1 MSNRLIKK
9 FTKCK
14 EGSLGYTLMEMLV
27 VIGIIAIIC
36 AIAIP
41 SVVSIVKSLRFAQR
55 NDYAKSI
62 FMAAQANLTEMRA
75 DGGLA
80 PLQQAGL
87 DSLPV
92 QEEICGFPV
101 EDWSPEYVYTSSEDS
116 QKVSYALV
124 LPVGSV
130 DGTLREQQV
139 IIEYNP
145 LTGNVYAVFYS
156 EEKDQNI
163 LQDYREGKLPRNGEG
178 DEKLRKDMMLGYYDG
193 SGLSSAELE
202 IERTEARITFENGE
216 EGIVTVHIPMPDLYV
231 GSHEEFMKGL
241 EVKLDITGEINK
253 GKIEDIVIKQ
263 SGTVG
268 DNCKLAVDGKT
279 VEVTYVLD
287 SLANRMSFANLAAG
301 TRANPNAA
309 QSMSGTGT
317 SLTAVMNESSFR
329 ILPGENVTLDAEVTF
344 TAANDRPNVAVQN
357 AKLGGVN
364 PMFGYLT
371 KNLDNDKYTLTIENG
386 RNLQNLNAIAPSV
399 ANKISSVAFT
409 KDIYWNQ
416 TVAYYN
422 QHYPQPNGYQN
433 HPDEAPARALPYFV
447 PIYNDA
453 LFGSAKFNYDER
465 TFSFIGISITTSAD
479 VPTLSDGQDTDVAN
493 HAKISGKL
501 ENGNPVRIFNLN
513 IDATKYT
520 VPNNT
525 LPANPTDEQRMKQ
538 GHYYVS
544 MHNINQ
550 PVNYEFTGLFAYINT
565 TIDSV
570 HIVNPVVKGHPFV
583 DGSKKVWSSGL
594 FGIGGHWETMTVYGS
609 PATGALVGASG
620 YNTLI
625 TNCAAYVD
633 TSAAAS
639 FDRSKLT
646 QEDYDKEANQNWYGV
661 SGEGAVGGLVG
672 YAKSHRTTTGAL
684 TGDTKFLAFSNCF
697 AAVNVSG
704 NMRGNANKHFGYTN
718 GVGGLVGNSELTN
731 FYKCYASGNVRANGC
746 YVEQTT
752 LGKLTDWLLGDILDV
767 IQAIIGLDEMPDLL
781 YCGRRSMGA
790 GGFVGTSHGTRYTN
804 CFTTGNVSGYGSN
817 YGAGGFVGIMSYE
830 ETLTYGNDEG
840 KDVGIAQ
847 HTVFENC
854 YAVGISRSNGQLRE
868 NFSGAN
874 ARIRLDL
881 SNATN
886 YVIGSYYRALAP
898 YYTGNLWNS
907 KPGNTPTYSNYY
919 IFKDSYYLVQ
929 EEGILQDNTNRC
941 ATVESYDNLMR
952 MHQMQRNDEWI
963 EDQIDNIKKIII
975 VKGHWSL
982 GGYVSEKTYDNQYF
996 QNNANLE
1003 TVYENAYVTGF
1014 PATVWGNITVA
1025 KTHPYSLTAGNQAYP
1040 FTMITGLD
1048 YYGDWPARPL
1058 LANIVY
1064 YEDYADGSTGYYFNN
1079 EDTATLKH
1087 DQDVVSAG
1095 YAIISANEKDTV
1107 QVTIGGKT
1115 SSLQCVDSEVYTPG
1129 GLSAK
1134 SKYYVFRIPAD
1145 LYQDV
1150 EIPDSFYLTANVY
1163 VKTAEGKEAWPV
1175 FYFNPYTAISH
1186 LTNAAAA
1193 PTEAP
1198 QEVYIRT
1205 AQQLASLSRED
1216 MDCVWDENTTIIQ
1229 QLNID
1234 AATYDWNN
1242 NGAVNSDDK
1251 APALSAI
1258 GSADHPFNATYTGT
1272 GGYVAQAQIK
1282 GFEFAAPLFANVGDK
1297 GAIRNLSI
1305 EVNGGEN
1312 GTTIGKATDNYT
1324 ALVAAVCAG
1333 EIENVDLTLT
1343 GNVTLKAKTAAG
1355 LLAGYISGT
1364 EADRA
1369 AVIGCDITA
1378 DTLSVSATNAGA
1390 VIGQAEYCDIRQ
1402 GVDSENLPDDLT
1414 LNLTGKLTLKGT
1426 DVGAYLGASGDLNG
1440 DKTIG
1445 EVNVDGLTLTL
1456 NGIDAEAVRAG
1467 VLAGTLEKGDI
1478 KNLTVSLTGA
1488 YTATGEDSVMAGV
1501 AAVAK
1506 NGLVQSVTVNVN
1518 GSLTGDTAAG
1528 VFGTAE
1534 NLTVQT
1540 TEITVTGTITGTQ
1553 AAAGMAASIEGGNFS
1568 GTTVKLMNTIIKAE
1582 GTEKVTT
1589 EDTTAED
1596 GTVIKGTT
1604 TTEPAGR
1611 AAGFAVEIHGQVETG
1626 LVITPNAYTTN
1637 GTAAQI
1643 TGNAEAAGFACEI
1656 SAQVTGSRV
1665 AGKLTINGGKKAAG
1679 FAVKISGNDLTIN
1692 TNGVTPALENTT
1704 VGYLNNSNNN
1714 LAVNGEN
1721 AAMFAVEI
1729 GKGVNVRNC
1738 YALGKL
1744 TGTGD
1749 EPVVS
1754 GFAVTNGGAID
1765 GCSANVTLTGGYAF
1779 ARENTGAVSNSYSWY
1794 GDGDANTVGTTA
1806 TMEGSVVSS
1815 YFVDIDVPVTEDCKS
1830 ADIYNSKKE
1839 HRTDSPLKLT
1849 AKELNG
1855 ETGSR
1860 WFAAGTY
1867 GQYPYGKLV
1876 PAGYPYPMLR
1886 IHYGNWAT
1894 PPRYAYGVLY
1904 YEKYDNGTWKLQI
1917 EDMSELGTTVEKNN
1931 DLTGFYTY
1939 DGTNVIVRAA
1949 EGVGIFNNQGTIVD
1963 AGYAV
1968 FFKDKTVGET
1978 KLPANIELIGASLG
1992 EGFEIPLSVNARYT
2006 VHKLSIQQGSVQ
2018 VIEKPIY
2025 EDETAE
2031 NVNVGAWYAH
2041 EFGTNVTEHI
2051 IRTEGQL
2058 AKVGAEGSYKQ
2069 THDIALSSSF
2079 ATIENF
2085 KGIYKGE
2092 GFQIQKSG
2100 TVNQWMKAIASE
2112 GKVLNVDLNLGSLND
2127 SFFGNVQGEVTLADA
2142 YFAAVG
2148 ENGKLISTLSGTMT
2162 CAKPIVVHGNLDGA
2176 IIGTVANNKQN
2187 DWAVEI
2193 RDADTASVITEKG
2206 AVIGTVNS
2214 GATVNLTLTYSG
2226 DISGSIVNDV
2236 KGIFTL
2242 TGDLKLGT
2250 VSGSLIGTVSGTV
2263 TLNKGVTVA
2272 TMAQNGS
2279 LVGTVTTGG
2288 TVNAGVVDIEN
2299 LNGALVFTFT
2309 NGAVNANS
2317 IDVTTLGGSL
2327 VNTFTNGTMTTGAIE
2342 IGTLNA
2348 PLVAAFNGGTLQ
2360 GAADSKTAINVDTV
2374 GTGKNLFGTTVGGT
2388 VKNYDAV
2395 LNGDAGLADTLSGT
2409 MQNMTLTV
2417 NVQTM
2422 TADVIKTFS
2431 GNTLDGLTVTVNGN
2445 MDGNLIENASK
2456 TVKNLNLTVKGNMTE
2471 DVMTTAA
2478 AVEGLTVSVTG
2489 NMEGNGIA
2497 TANGAVKTASLTV
2510 TGNLTGSG
2518 IATAES
2524 TVEALTITVGT
2535 GTANTMTGNAI
2546 GTAKGNVTTLNLTVN
2561 GNLKSSVI
2569 GTFSGTR
2576 IGGVTVKAD
2585 TVEVSTSG
2593 SFGVITAALP
2603 SGKTMETTNVQVDK
2617 LNITLTAD
2625 SNVGGLVGENSG
2637 TIIGCNVTNK
2647 AGTDITKFTIDNT
2660 EAKAAV
2666 VGGFVGVNGGTIQS
2680 GSTVKANITYIQP
2693 IDVNTDKAT
2702 IGGLVGKMSG
2712 GSLNGATVSGSID
2725 LTNIEQI
2732 EAAAAIAE
2740 AEEQGIELVEEPNP
2754 APVVSNRKYIIG
2766 GAVGNLLAGSASGT
2780 EANVVVVSVW
2790 AGAEQTSPD
2799 TFGTSGITNRGPV
2812 GMFVGFAGA
2821 VTIENCAST
2830 ETTNETFQ
2838 FLGEALLEPVT
2849 LTNMWKSDVKK
2860 DSPVKAY
2867 SDSITDGVYK
2877 SYDPAGIFF
2886 SAAANVMRVT
2896 PTLSGCYFEF
2906 DGATM
2911 EQTYSEDEYFYSQ
2924 TSAKENVYSIGT
2936 TAVAPSFASKSITLK
2951 SSDWDSTP
2959 KTTEYYYL
2967 HNNGSYYQVSVK
2979 YTESGPWY
2987 NKTRKFILVET
2998 GNESNV
3004 LTELNASGSI
3014 SDWDYI
3020 ATVTLHTLSLPNL
3033 SGTYI
3038 TINADN
3044 KAIDSTWTPYD
3055 LTNDRTFNQRDVLLA
3070 CVWTVSGNTITN
3082 VKDGTVYQVT
3092 ATFNKSGTLIM
3103 TYAVGD
3109 VMFHM
3114 YPVTVTSN
3122 ASTYDV
3128 LTFTYQNN
3136 VDYQRQYVKAVP
3148 FEGNGITSITESDL
3162 PGETGEATQGVEVPE
3177 ATGSTETATVP
3188 PTVEDG
3194 DNN

>member
-163 LQDYREGKLPRNGEG
+163 LQDYRDGKLPRNGEG
-178 DEKLRKDMMLGYYDG
+178 DEKLRKEMMLGYYDG

-422 QHYPQPNGYQN
+422 QHYPQPGGYQN
-433 HPDEAPARALPYFV
+433 NADEAPARALPYFV
-447 PIYNDA
+447 PIHNEN
-453 LFGSAKFNYDER
+453 LFGTARFIFMDGSEDEQ
-465 TFSFIGISITTSAD
+465 TFLQTILGWLIGSD
-479 VPTLSDGQDTDVAN
+479 FKRNDRVPTLTDEVDSVKDA
-493 HAKISGKL
+493 SGKYV
-501 ENGNPVRIFNLN
+501 PVPHATIDGGGYGVYYLN
-513 IDATKYT
+513 INSNLYQ
-520 VPNNT
+520 VPNATNA
-525 LPANPTDEQRMKQ
+525 ANKGKFYATGEHQIIDY
-538 GHYYVS
+538 H
-544 MHNINQ
+544 
-550 PVNYEFTGLFAYINT
+550 FTGLFGYVNT
-565 TIDSV
+565 PISDLSV
-570 HIVNPVVKGHPFV
+570 VNPIVKGHDFE
-583 DGSKKVWSSGL
+583 DTTSG
-594 FGIGGHWETMTVYGS
+594 GKISYS
-609 PATGALVGASG
+609 NPATGALVGACG
-620 YNTLI
+620 FNTYLYNCSSYL
-625 TNCAAYVD
+625 D
-633 TSAAAS
+633 TKADGFNWSYAEHGTVHPQSDFTA
-639 FDRSKLT
+639 DGDQK
-646 QEDYDKEANQNWYGV
+646 WYGV
-661 SGEGAVGGLVG
+661 SGAGAVGGLVG
-672 YAKSHRTTTGAL
+672 YAKSHRTTNGAMS
-684 TGDTKFLAFSNCF
+684 DDSKVLAFNRCF
-697 AAVNVSG
+697 AAVPVSG
-704 NMRGNANKHFGYTN
+704 TMRGNGNKDFGYSN
-718 GVGGLVGNSELTN
+718 GVGGLIGNSQLTN
-731 FYKCYASGNVRANGC
+731 FYNCYASGNVRVSNTYYSRTTNTAGDTL
-746 YVEQTT
+746 QT
-752 LGKLTDWLLGDILDV
+752 LLGL
-767 IQAIIGLDEMPDLL
+767 GGN
-781 YCGRRSMGA
+781 GRLGMGG

-804 CFTTGNVSGYGSN
+804 CFSASNVTRVSGNGDLKN
-817 YGAGGFVGIMSYE
+817 AGGFVGMMCYD
-830 ETLTYGNDEG
+830 ETKAYGHHSGNSTAT
-840 KDVGIAQ
+840 VAQ
-847 HTVFENC
+847 HTVFESC
-854 YAVGISRSNGQLRE
+854 YAVGICRE
-868 NFSGAN
+868 DKPDRYGNVIFLESFAGA
-874 ARIRLDL
+874 
-881 SNATN
+881 
-886 YVIGSYYRALAP
+886 
-898 YYTGNLWNS
+898 TGTINV
-907 KPGNTPTYSNYY
+907 TYSGLEAYQNADYYLLYAPFFVLHETDPLYQMHY
-919 IFKDSYYLVQ
+919 IFKDSYYLSQHEDHSNVS
-929 EEGILQDNTNRC
+929 QDESKKC
-941 ATVESYDNLMR
+941 ANSITYSDLVDLHWKYDTAS
-952 MHQMQRNDEWI
+952 WI
-963 EDQIDNIKKIII
+963 QGKIDNIKTQKLTPKVIQVLGSVVWDIFEDAIKNIFNGGGSDLRERLTKITDIL
-975 VKGHWSL
+975 KQNNP
-982 GGYVSEKTYDNQYF
+982 TYQIYF
-996 QNNANLE
+996 QLYEFLSNEGLKDYDYSLE
-1003 TVYENAYVTGF
+1003 EGYRNRFGMGF
-1014 PATVWGNITVA
+1014 PAYSEVNRNYPWETPRESN
-1025 KTHPYSLTAGNQAYP
+1025 THYYGEADTGMVYP
-1040 FTMITGLD
+1040 FPKIHGLD
-1048 YYGDWPARPL
+1048 YYGIWPAEPL
-1058 LANIVY
+1058 TGGLAYYEYYENENGTRSYGYYFDRADTSSLRSTEDTVILHDGYAVFSGTEYDTIRILDAAGNPISGYLSPEENAITLSSPFSPDDKSYHVTRIPDEVFSNLTPGGEGFYSAIRIEVSNDSGTDYFWALFNPNTGISQVNNVQFNGNNIVY
-1064 YEDYADGSTGYYFNN
+1064 RENPS
-1079 EDTATLKH
+1079 
-1087 DQDVVSAG
+1087 DVM
-1095 YAIISANEKDTV
+1095 
-1107 QVTIGGKT
+1107 
-1115 SSLQCVDSEVYTPG
+1115 
-1129 GLSAK
+1129 
-1134 SKYYVFRIPAD
+1134 
-1145 LYQDV
+1145 
-1150 EIPDSFYLTANVY
+1150 
-1163 VKTAEGKEAWPV
+1163 
-1175 FYFNPYTAISH
+1175 
-1186 LTNAAAA
+1186 
-1193 PTEAP
+1193 
-1198 QEVYIRT
+1198 IRT
-1205 AQQLASLSRED
+1205 ARQLNALSSD
-1216 MDCVWDENTTIIQ
+1216 TMQDVWNDPDITFIQ
-1229 QLNID
+1229 QLHIN

-1242 NGAVNSDDK
+1242 DGNVLNETIPVLGS
-1251 APALSAI
+1251 I
-1258 GSADHPFNATYTGT
+1258 GSETKPFCATYSGSAGYVGQAKIEGFDLKNPIFGYIGTGT
-1272 GGYVAQAQIK
+1272 KTTQTTDETTGETVTTTTIVQGKV
-1282 GFEFAAPLFANVGDK
+1282 ED
-1297 GAIRNLSI
+1297 LSI
-1305 EVNGGEN
+1305 IVQSGTN
-1312 GTTIGKATDNYT
+1312 GTTIGKTTDDYT
-1324 ALVAAVCAG
+1324 ALVAAVCSG
-1333 EIENVDLTLT
+1333 DLENVDLTIT

-1355 LLAGYISGT
+1355 LLVGYIFGS
-1364 EADRA
+1364 EDDLAE
-1369 AVIGCDITA
+1369 VIGCDITA

-1414 LNLTGKLTLKGT
+1414 LNLTGKLTLKGI
-1426 DVGAYLGASGDLNG
+1426 DVGAYLGLTGDLNA

-1456 NGIDAEAVRAG
+1456 NGMEADAVRAG
-1467 VLAGTLEKGDI
+1467 ALAGTLEKGDI
-1478 KNLTVSLTGA
+1478 KNLKVTLAGA

-1506 NGLVQSVTVNVN
+1506 NGLVQGVTVNVN
-1518 GSLTGDTAAG
+1518 GTLTGDTAAG

-1540 TEITVTGTITGTQ
+1540 TEVNVNSTITGTQ
-1553 AAAGMAASIEGGNFS
+1553 AAAGLAASIEGGNFS
-1568 GTTVKLMNTIIKAE
+1568 GVNVKLMNATIIAN
-1582 GTEKVTT
+1582 GTEEVTT
-1589 EDTTAED
+1589 EGTTAED
-1596 GTVIKGTT
+1596 GTVTPSTT
-1604 TTEPAGR
+1604 AIVPTGR

-1656 SAQVTGSRV
+1656 TAQVTGSRV
-1665 AGKLTINGGKKAAG
+1665 AGKLNITSNGEKTTTAEGGTSQKENVGLAAG
-1679 FAVKISGNDLTIN
+1679 FAVKIAGTNLTIN
-1692 TNGVTPALENTT
+1692 TNGVTPALENTAE
-1704 VGYLNNSNNN
+1704 GYKKAGSNNN
-1714 LAVNGEN
+1714 LTVNGGN

-1729 GKGVNVRNC
+1729 GSGVNVRNC
-1738 YALGKL
+1738 YVLGRL
-1744 TGTGD
+1744 TGTD
-1749 EPVVS
+1749 LS

-1765 GCSANVTLTGGYAF
+1765 GCSANVTLSGGNAF
-1779 ARENTGAVSNSYSWY
+1779 VRENTGSISNSYGWY
-1794 GDGDANTVGTTA
+1794 GNGVEKDAAEADVTTA
-1806 TMEGSVVSS
+1806 TIEGTVISS
-1815 YFVDIDVPVTEDCKS
+1815 YFVDIDVPATNDNKS
-1830 ADIYNSKKE
+1830 ADIYNANKE

-1849 AKELNG
+1849 ANELNG

-1860 WFAAGTY
+1860 WFAAATY
-1867 GQYPYGKLV
+1867 GAYPYSKLV
-1876 PAGYPYPMLR
+1876 PATYSYPMLR
-1886 IHYGNWAT
+1886 VHYGNWAT
-1894 PPRYAYGVLY
+1894 PPRYAYGVMY
-1904 YEKYDNGTWKLQI
+1904 YEQYKDGSWKVEI
-1917 EDMSELGTTVEKNN
+1917 KDMSDVGSTVEKAS
-1931 DLTGFYTY
+1931 LTGYYTY
-1939 DGTNVIVRAA
+1939 DEITDQSFVKVEGNV
-1949 EGVGIFNNQGTIVD
+1949 FNNEGEITK

-1968 FFKDKTVGET
+1968 FFKDETVGE
-1978 KLPANIELIGASLG
+1978 KNLPANLVLNGATLG
-1992 EGFEIPLSVNARYT
+1992 NGIVMPLSQNAKYT
-2006 VHKLSIQQGSVQ
+2006 VYPLTNPASSITLTDKAVYKG
-2018 VIEKPIY
+2018 ET
-2025 EDETAE
+2025 DEAVTM
-2031 NVNVGAWYAH
+2031 GGWYAH
-2041 EFGTNVTEHI
+2041 EFNPTETTVHV

-2058 AKVGAEGSYKQ
+2058 ANVAATGSYSQ
-2069 THDIALSSSF
+2069 THDIILGSDF
-2079 ATIENF
+2079 DLIETFSGVYN
-2085 KGIYKGE
+2085 GG
-2092 GFQIQKSG
+2092 GLRLRKSG
-2100 TVNQWMKAIASE
+2100 SVNGWMGAVTGSIE
-2112 GKVLNVDLNLGSLND
+2112 NVDLVLGDLNA
-2127 SFFGNVQGEVTLADA
+2127 SFFGNVSGTIALKDVYLASVA
-2142 YFAAVG
+2142 
-2148 ENGKLISTLSGTMT
+2148 ENANLINTLSGTLT
-2162 CAKPIVVHGNLDGA
+2162 CPVIEVGGDLAGKV
-2176 IIGTVANNKQN
+2176 IGTANA
-2187 DWAVEI
+2187 AV
-2193 RDADTASVITEKG
+2193 TNLSVKAQSISG
-2206 AVIGTVNS
+2206 AVIGTVSAEKNVDMSLTCS
-2214 GATVNLTLTYSG
+2214 GEV
-2226 DISGSIVNDV
+2226 SGSIVDTVN
-2236 KGIFTL
+2236 GSFTL
-2242 TGDLKLGT
+2242 NNNPNFGT
-2250 VSGSLIGTVSGTV
+2250 VSGHLFDTV
-2263 TLNKGVTVA
+2263 TGNVTLSNGISVD
-2272 TMAQNGS
+2272 TLSGS
-2279 LVGTVTTGG
+2279 LVQNMGTVDESGNVTGTGTVTTNAVSIGTLDGSLVYALNGG
-2288 TVNAGVVDIEN
+2288 TVN
-2299 LNGALVFTFT
+2299 T
-2309 NGAVNANS
+2309 GAVT
-2317 IDVTTLGGSL
+2317 VGTLSGSL
-2327 VNTFTNGTMTTGAIE
+2327 VQTMGAVDANGNVTGTGTMTTGAIKVD
-2342 IGTLNA
+2342 TLNA
-2348 PLVAAFNGGTLQ
+2348 SLVTTFNGGTLS
-2360 GAADSKTAINVDTV
+2360 GANNQITVQITGENGITVPIFADV
-2374 GTGKNLFGTTVGGT
+2374 LGGT
-2388 VKNYDAV
+2388 VKNYV
-2395 LNGDAGLADTLSGT
+2395 
-2409 MQNMTLTV
+2409 V
-2417 NVQTM
+2417 
-2422 TADVIKTFS
+2422 S
-2431 GNTLDGLTVTVNGN
+2431 GNVTLG
-2445 MDGNLIENASK
+2445 
-2456 TVKNLNLTVKGNMTE
+2456 
-2471 DVMTTAA
+2471 
-2478 AVEGLTVSVTG
+2478 
-2489 NMEGNGIA
+2489 
-2497 TANGAVKTASLTV
+2497 
-2510 TGNLTGSG
+2510 
-2518 IATAES
+2518 
-2524 TVEALTITVGT
+2524 
-2535 GTANTMTGNAI
+2535 
-2546 GTAKGNVTTLNLTVN
+2546 GTAKGALVNTNNGTLSGLT
-2561 GNLKSSVI
+2561 LRAASISV
-2569 GTFSGTR
+2569 
-2576 IGGVTVKAD
+2576 
-2585 TVEVSTSG
+2585 
-2593 SFGVITAALP
+2593 TAADNTVGGLV
-2603 SGKTMETTNVQVDK
+2603 GTNGTDGDITNCVVEGTAANTTATVT
-2617 LNITLTAD
+2617 ITGAESKALTF
-2625 SNVGGLVGENSG
+2625 GGLVGENSG
-2637 TIIGCNVTNK
+2637 
-2647 AGTDITKFTIDNT
+2647 DITDTTK
-2660 EAKAAV
+2660 
-2666 VGGFVGVNGGTIQS
+2666 VN
-2680 GSTVKANITYIQP
+2680 ANITYIQP
-2693 IDVNTDKAT
+2693 INPAEDKKDSAT
-2702 IGGLVGKMSG
+2702 IGGLVGKMTG
-2712 GSLNGATVSGSID
+2712 GSLNGATVSGSIE
-2725 LTNIEQI
+2725 LTNVEQI

-2740 AEEQGIELVEEPNP
+2740 AEEQGIELVEELNP
-2754 APVVSNRKYIIG
+2754 APVVSNRNYIIG

-3162 PGETGEATQGVEVPE
+3162 PADGGEATQGTEVPE
-3177 ATGSTETATVP
+3177 ATGTNETATVP
-3188 PTVEDG
+3188 PAAEDG
-3194 DNN
+3194 KNN